1 MKVVIAPDTFKES
14 IAAPHAAAAIAEGV
28 LDACGDAQ
36 IDVCPMADG
45 GEGTV
50 EAMVAAT
57 GGTFATTD
65 VFDPLGSPV
74 RARFGLLGA
83 PVGEALPGELGL
95 AAAEMLAG
103 GEGTPGRGNIAVIE
117 MAAASGLSLV
127 RPEDRDPLR
136 TTTFGTGL
144 LIMAAIDA
152 GAAEIIVGIGGS
164 ATVDGGCGAAQA
176 LGVTFTDVDGE
187 ACLCGMGGGALA
199 RLGSIDISDR
209 YGRLD
214 GTRIR
219 VACDVTNP
227 LTGSNGAAAVYAPQ
241 KGATS
246 EMVAQL
252 DAGLARLADI
262 IRRDLGVD
270 VATLPGGGAA
280 GGLGA
285 GLVAFT
291 GATLESGAQ
300 LVASAVGFQRRL
312 AGADLCIT
320 GEGGFDAQSAS
331 GKTVSVVAEFA
342 RKTGVPVIC
351 IAGRIED
358 GAPVDLFADV
368 RSLVDDEITASSA
381 MRNPQPLLKARAVEA
396 VRAFVNGR

>member
-14 IAAPHAAAAIAEGV
+14 IPAPQAAAAIAEGV
-28 LDACGDAQ
+28 LEACAGAQ

-57 GGTFATTD
+57 GGTFATAE

-83 PVGEALPGELGL
+83 PVSDALPGEFGL

-103 GEGTPGRGNIAVIE
+103 GEGKPSSGNIAVIE

-152 GAAEIIVGIGGS
+152 GAAEIIVGLGGS

-176 LGVTFTDVDGE
+176 LGVTFTDADGE
-187 ACLCGMGGGALA
+187 ACLCGMGGGVLA
-199 RLGSIDISDR
+199 GLESIDVSDR
-209 YGRLD
+209 YARLD
-214 GTRIR
+214 GVRVR

-227 LTGSNGAAAVYAPQ
+227 LIGPNGAAAVYAPQ

-252 DAGLARLADI
+252 EVGLTRLADI
-262 IRRDLGVD
+262 VRRDLGIEI
-270 VATLPGGGAA
+270 AALPGGGAA

-285 GLVAFT
+285 GLVAFA
-291 GATLESGAQ
+291 GATLESGAK
-300 LVASAVGFQRRL
+300 LVASAVGLKRRL

-320 GEGGFDAQSAS
+320 GEGSFDAQSAS
-331 GKTVSVVAEFA
+331 GKTVSEVAALAGES
-342 RKTGVPVIC
+342 GVPAIC
-351 IAGRIED
+351 IAGRVAD
-358 GAPVDLFADV
+358 DAPAGMFVDV
-368 RSLVDDEITASSA
+368 RSLVDSQITASAA
-381 MRNPQPLLKARAVEA
+381 MRNPQPLLKARAIEA
-396 VRAFVNGR
+396 MRAHLDSA